1 MSFSE
6 FRMSGGKTDLNPK
19 KEYERLYQLKLK
31 HGSVVPIM
39 EGYEQY
45 GLKYTDK
52 RGTLNINN
60 AAFNGVRDYK
70 SKFVTTKTY
79 VKGKG
84 YVEFDSRTG
93 KVFNVKS
100 AKEYI
105 TEKNDIAAKAH
116 YLSVYGTETPFKDME
131 YLNKKIRNTNKM
143 KQTVNPLK
151 LTRDKTPIEGEP
163 GQTVFSKAN
172 QENINRLNLEIA
184 NAKKGTS
191 YEKKDNAE
199 LEYKINQ
206 SVKNKE
212 EQPINLKDVNAT
224 SGYVDMRKEQLKI
237 DKQFNTSPG
246 GVVY

>member
-6 FRMSGGKTDLNPK
+6 YRASGGRFDPKT
-19 KEYERLYQLKLK
+19 EYERLYQLKLK
-31 HGSVVPIM
+31 HGFVVPVM

-60 AAFNGVRDYK
+60 PAFNGIKDYK

-84 YVEFDSRTG
+84 YVGFDSRTG
-93 KVFNVKS
+93 KIFDAKS

-116 YLSVYGTETPFKDME
+116 YQKVYGTETPVEDMN
-131 YLNKKIRNTNKM
+131 YLNKLIRNTNRM
-143 KQTVNPLK
+143 NQTVNPLK
-151 LTRDKTPIEGEP
+151 ITRDMTPIEGEE
-163 GQTVFSKAN
+163 GETVFSKAN
-172 QENINRLNLEIA
+172 QKRINKLNNEIA

-191 YEKKDNAE
+191 YEKKENAE

-206 SVKNKE
+206 AVTNKE
-212 EQPINLKDVNAT
+212 EDPINLKDVGAT
-224 SGYVDMRKEQLKI
+224 SGYVDMRRKQLEI
-237 DKQFNTSPG
+237 DKRFNTSG
-246 GVVY
+246 SGVVY

>member
-6 FRMSGGKTDLNPK
+6 YRMSGGRTDLNPK

-31 HGSVVPIM
+31 HGSVVPVM

-60 AAFNGVRDYK
+60 AAFNGVKDYR
-70 SKFVTTKTY
+70 SKFVTSKKR
-79 VKGKG
+79 VGGKFKW
-84 YVEFDSRTG
+84 FDSRTG
-93 KVFNVKS
+93 KVFDVKA

-105 TEKNDIAAKAH
+105 AEKNDIAAKAH
-116 YLSVYGTETPFKDME
+116 YQSVYGTETPFKDME
-131 YLNKKIRNTNKM
+131 YLNKQIRNTNKM
-143 KQTVNPLK
+143 RQTVNPLK

-163 GQTVFSKAN
+163 GKTVFSKAN
-172 QENINRLNLEIA
+172 QENINRLNLEIT

-191 YEKKDNAE
+191 YEQKDNAE

-206 SVKNKE
+206 SVKNTE
-212 EQPINLKDVNAT
+212 DQPVNLKDVSAT
-224 SGYVDMRKEQLKI
+224 SRYVDMRRRQLEI
-237 DKQFNTSPG
+237 DKQFNTAD
-246 GVVY
+246 GVTY